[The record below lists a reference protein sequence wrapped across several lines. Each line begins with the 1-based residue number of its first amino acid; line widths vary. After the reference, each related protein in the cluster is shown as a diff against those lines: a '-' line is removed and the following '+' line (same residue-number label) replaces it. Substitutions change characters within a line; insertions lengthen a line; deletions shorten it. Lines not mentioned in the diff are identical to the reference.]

1 MPSIISNIFGG
12 YKQSLD
18 LTRQRFENM
27 ISKRQQNAQKFY
39 QSFFKNMMLDYS
51 YFKDG
56 AKRRQL
62 KTIVRQIFNSDKITF
77 AAIDGTNFKEAM
89 EDYMIFFG
97 GAYAVKGE
105 INFEGDPPV
114 TKYKKWS
121 SKEDISMVAYVP
133 VPYADLND
141 ISENQFIMEPD
152 SQRFDLLSIHSK
164 LMQLA
169 EVFLLYTIV
178 DNPTYRPDFVIWDQS
193 MSGVMT
199 SNEEAPEKISM
210 VDNTIMGTK
219 VNFQDIVIALS
230 HPYEETLD
238 VPRMRSVEPYD
249 YILRRL
255 MKDRTVDVSKIATEF
270 SIDKTL
276 IVSKIKRYLLE
287 SYSGTEPIAKQE
299 GDIIKINPQWLN
311 SWSNSIALFKNF
323 CQRLFNQKDSTVLIY
338 ERFDDGGIRRERWIS
353 PTDLTYL
360 IAIGIRAVT
369 ELAWKNKV
377 MLVGIVKD
385 SSSTYFSQR
394 YLGVMREIKSP
405 GYDFKD
411 VLLPWSDRIFLQSLP
426 TFNGEITSPWS
437 TIEYD
442 SVFMT
447 LHVQRNPETKLPEI
461 VGMRGNILNKERLY
475 LKSLAQFYIK
485 RDGKKMNMGH
495 VIFIDRLILPHIE
508 KKLKELEIKTPLIGT
523 VKPFFFKDNKDTN
536 VVQEIMMYILNI
548 LTKNLYPEVIG
559 YPDPLHKADW
569 GAKSMNRKV
578 SNMIKSSGKFL
589 KLKPLAKTL
598 RQERGSRR

>member
-27 ISKRQQNAQKFY
+27 STKRQQNAQKFY
-39 QSFFKNMMLDYS
+39 QSFFKNMMIDYS
-51 YFKDG
+51 HFKDES
-56 AKRRQL
+56 KRRQL
-62 KTIVRQIFNSDKITF
+62 KTVVRQIFNSDKITF
-77 AAIDGTNFKEAM
+77 AAVDGTNFKEAM

-105 INFEGDPPV
+105 INFEGDPPI

-152 SQRFDLLSIHSK
+152 KDRFDLLSIHSK

-169 EVFLLYTIV
+169 EVFLLYTII

-199 SNEEAPEKISM
+199 SNEEAPEMISM
-210 VDNTIMGTK
+210 LNNKIMGIK
-219 VNFQDIVIALS
+219 VHFQDAVITFS
-230 HPYEETLD
+230 HPYDDILD
-238 VPRMRSVEPYD
+238 VPHMRSVESYD

-255 MKDRTVDVSKIATEF
+255 MKDRSINVSDIAKQFGIEK
-270 SIDKTL
+270 DL
-276 IVSKIKRYLLE
+276 ILRKIKRYLLE
-287 SYSGTEPIAKQE
+287 PHSDAEPIAKQE
-299 GDIIKINPQWLN
+299 GDIIKINPFWLN
-311 SWSNSIALFKNF
+311 SWDNSITIFKNF

-338 ERFDDGGIRRERWIS
+338 ERFDDDGIRRERWIS

-377 MLVGIVKD
+377 LLVGIVKD
-385 SSSTYFSQR
+385 SSSTYLSQR
-394 YLGVMREIKSP
+394 YLGVMRQIKSP
-405 GYDFKD
+405 GYDFED

-426 TFNGEITSPWS
+426 PLNEEIKSPWS

-447 LHVQRNPETKLPEI
+447 LHVQRNPETKQPEI
-461 VGMRGNILNKERLY
+461 VGMRGNIINKERLY
-475 LKSLAQFYIK
+475 LKSLAQFYVR

-508 KKLKELEIKTPLIGT
+508 RRLKELKIQTPLIGI
-523 VKPFFFKDNKDTN
+523 VKPFYFKDNEDTN
-536 VVQEIMMYILNI
+536 PVQEIMMYILDT

-589 KLKPLAKTL
+589 KIRPLSKTL